1 MDLLKSLFKGDK
13 VIWVVFLMLCMISVI
28 EVFSAA
34 STLTYK
40 NGNYWVPI
48 SQHLLYMMIG
58 AGVVLLTHN
67 MPCKI
72 FRLIPVIT
80 LPTSVILLLITMLFG
95 ERVNGAG
102 RWLTIGSINFQPSEI
117 GKLAVITST
126 ALILSMMQEEKGANP
141 RAFKYIL
148 GITGLICLLIAPE
161 NFSTAGMLFGVTV
174 LMMFIGRV
182 PFRQLGKMLGCIFLV
197 LGIAV
202 GALFATP
209 NKVLDEIPGLHR
221 AVTWKGRLTGFFV
234 GEGEVTP
241 QEYDINKNA
250 QVAHA
255 NIAIATSHLIGKM
268 PGNSV
273 ERDFLSQA
281 FSDFIYAIII
291 EELGLIGGAFVAFLY
306 IILLLRTGR
315 IAGQCDKKYLSLMIM
330 GLALL
335 LVCQAMLN
343 MMVAVGLFPVT
354 GQPLP
359 LISKG
364 GTSTLINC
372 VYIGIILIVS
382 RYVEKKKQQEALLDS
397 VQAQSVIG
405 GDAISLSAIETE
417 QAEDEYEELES
428 SNNLVDRS

>member
-1 MDLLKSLFKGDK
+1 MDLLRSLFKGDK
-13 VIWVVFLMLCMISVI
+13 VIWMVFLMLCLISIV

-40 NGNYWVPI
+40 SGNYLAPI
-48 SQHLLYMMIG
+48 SQHCTYMMLG
-58 AGVVLLTHN
+58 AGVVLLVHK
-67 MPCKI
+67 MPCKL
-72 FRLIPVIT
+72 FRLIPVLT
-80 LPTSVILLLITMLFG
+80 LPTAALMLIFTMFFG
-95 ERVNGAG
+95 EKVNGAG
-102 RWLTIGSINFQPSEI
+102 RWLSLGGVNFQPSEL
-117 GKLAVITST
+117 GKLAVVTST
-126 ALILSMMQEEKGANP
+126 ALILAMMQDEKGASP
-141 RAFKYIL
+141 RAFRYIV
-148 GITGLICLLIAPE
+148 GITAGICLLIAPE

-182 PFRQLGKMLGCIFLV
+182 PLKQLGKMIGSIALV
-197 LGIAV
+197 AALAT

-209 NKVLDEIPGLHR
+209 NKVLNEVPGLHR
-221 AVTWKGRLTGFFV
+221 AVTWKGRLAGFFTTDT
-234 GEGEVTP
+234 EVAP
-241 QEYDINKNA
+241 EDYDIDKNA
-250 QVAHA
+250 QIAHA
-255 NIAIATSHLIGKM
+255 NIAIATSNIIGKM

-291 EELGLIGGAFVAFLY
+291 EEMGLVGGAFVALLY

-315 IAGQCDKKYLSLMIM
+315 IARKCDKKYLSLMIM

-335 LVCQAMLN
+335 IATQAMVN

-372 VYIGIILIVS
+372 AYIGIILSVS
-382 RYVEKKKQQEALLDS
+382 RYVENQALQTESIQEES
-397 VQAQSVIG
+397 VNQEIEEPVDIPTNEPASIPVI
-405 GDAISLSAIETE
+405 S
-417 QAEDEYEELES
+417 
-428 SNNLVDRS
+428 

>member
-13 VIWVVFLMLCMISVI
+13 VIWVVFLMLCMISII

-40 NGNYWVPI
+40 SGDYWAPI
-48 SQHLLYMMIG
+48 SQHLLYMMLG
-58 AGVVLLTHN
+58 AGVVLLVHK
-67 MPCKI
+67 MPCKL
-72 FRLIPVIT
+72 FRLIPVLT
-80 LPTSVILLLITMLFG
+80 LPTAAVLLLVTMLFG
-95 ERVNGAG
+95 EKVNGAG
-102 RWLTIGSINFQPSEI
+102 RWLAIGGINFQPSEL
-117 GKLAVITST
+117 GKLAVVTST
-126 ALILSMMQEEKGANP
+126 ALILAMMQEEKGANP
-141 RAFKYIL
+141 RAFKYIMCIA
-148 GITGLICLLIAPE
+148 GVTCMLIAPE
-161 NFSTAGMLFGVTV
+161 NASTAAMLFGVTI

-182 PFRQLGKMLGCIFLV
+182 PLKQLGKMLGTIALI
-197 LGIAV
+197 LSIAV
-202 GALFATP
+202 GGLFATP
-209 NKVLDEIPGLHR
+209 NKVLGEIPGLHR
-221 AVTWKGRLTGFFV
+221 AVTWKGRLNGFFA
-234 GEGEVTP
+234 GNGEVAP
-241 QEYDINKNA
+241 EDYDINKNA

-291 EELGLIGGAFVAFLY
+291 EELGLLGGAFVAFLY
-306 IILLLRTGR
+306 IILLLRAGR
-315 IAGQCDKKYLSLMIM
+315 IAGQCDKKYLSLMVM

-335 LVCQAMLN
+335 LVSQAMLN

-372 VYIGIILIVS
+372 AYIGIILSVS
-382 RYVEKKKQQEALLDS
+382 RYVEMKKQQEALEASL
-397 VQAQSVIG
+397 QMQTTTNGVIIPATG
-405 GDAISLSAIETE
+405 
-417 QAEDEYEELES
+417 QAEDEYEELSQEA
-428 SNNLVDRS
+428 

>member
-13 VIWVVFLMLCMISVI
+13 VIWVVFLMLCLISII

-40 NGNYWVPI
+40 SGDYWAPI
-48 SQHLLYMMIG
+48 SQHLLYMMLG
-58 AGVVLLTHN
+58 AGVVLLVHK
-67 MPCKI
+67 MPCKL
-72 FRLIPVIT
+72 FRLIPVLT
-80 LPTSVILLLITMLFG
+80 LPTAAVLLFITMFFG
-95 ERVNGAG
+95 EKVNGAG
-102 RWLTIGSINFQPSEI
+102 RWLAIGGINFQPSEL

-126 ALILSMMQEEKGANP
+126 ALILAMMQEEKGANP
-141 RAFKYIL
+141 RAFKYIM
-148 GITGLICLLIAPE
+148 GITGITCMLIAPE

-182 PFRQLGKMLGCIFLV
+182 PLKQLGKMIGSIALI
-197 LGIAV
+197 LGIAI

-221 AVTWKGRLTGFFV
+221 AVTWKGRLAGFFV
-234 GEGEVTP
+234 EDGEVAP
-241 QEYDINKNA
+241 EDYDINKNA

-255 NIAIATSHLIGKM
+255 NIAIATSHIIGKM

-291 EELGLIGGAFVAFLY
+291 EELGLLGGGFVAFLY
-306 IILLLRTGR
+306 IILLLRAGR
-315 IAGQCDKKYLSLMIM
+315 IAGQCDKKYLSLMVM

-335 LVCQAMLN
+335 LVSQAMLN

-372 VYIGIILIVS
+372 AYIGIILSVS
-382 RYVEKKKQQEALLDS
+382 RYVEKKKQQEALEATMQMKAVTDES
-397 VQAQSVIG
+397 
-405 GDAISLSAIETE
+405 ISLSTISIE
-417 QAEDEYEELES
+417 QAEDEYEELGT
-428 SNNLVDRS
+428 NKNQNI

>member
-13 VIWVVFLMLCMISVI
+13 VIWVVFLMLCLISII

-40 NGNYWVPI
+40 SGDYWAPI
-48 SQHLLYMMIG
+48 SQHLLYMMLG
-58 AGVVLLTHN
+58 AGVVLLVHK
-67 MPCKI
+67 MPCKL
-72 FRLIPVIT
+72 FRLIPVLT
-80 LPTSVILLLITMLFG
+80 LPTAAVLLFITMFFG
-95 ERVNGAG
+95 EKVNGAG
-102 RWLTIGSINFQPSEI
+102 RWLAIGGINFQPSEL

-126 ALILSMMQEEKGANP
+126 ALILAMMQEEKGANP
-141 RAFKYIL
+141 RAFKYIM
-148 GITGLICLLIAPE
+148 GITGITCMLIAPE

-182 PFRQLGKMLGCIFLV
+182 PLKQLGKMIGSIALI
-197 LGIAV
+197 LGIAI

-221 AVTWKGRLTGFFV
+221 AVTWKGRLAGFFV
-234 GEGEVTP
+234 GDGEVAP
-241 QEYDINKNA
+241 EDYDINKNA

-255 NIAIATSHLIGKM
+255 NIAIATSHIIGKM

-291 EELGLIGGAFVAFLY
+291 EELGLLGGGFVAFLY
-306 IILLLRTGR
+306 IILLLRAGR
-315 IAGQCDKKYLSLMIM
+315 IAGQCDKKYLSLMVM

-335 LVCQAMLN
+335 LVSQAMLN

-372 VYIGIILIVS
+372 AYIGIILSVS
-382 RYVEKKKQQEALLDS
+382 RYVEKKKQQEALEATMQMKAITDES
-397 VQAQSVIG
+397 
-405 GDAISLSAIETE
+405 ISLSTISIE
-417 QAEDEYEELES
+417 QAEDEYEELGT
-428 SNNLVDRS
+428 NKNQNI

>member
-13 VIWVVFLMLCMISVI
+13 VIWVVFLMLCLISII

-40 NGNYWVPI
+40 SGDYWAPI
-48 SQHLLYMMIG
+48 SQHLLYMMLG
-58 AGVVLLTHN
+58 AGVVLLVHK
-67 MPCKI
+67 MPCKL
-72 FRLIPVIT
+72 FRLIPVLT
-80 LPTSVILLLITMLFG
+80 LPTAAILLFITMFFG
-95 ERVNGAG
+95 EKVNGAG
-102 RWLTIGSINFQPSEI
+102 RWLAIGGINFQPSEL

-126 ALILSMMQEEKGANP
+126 ALILAMMQEEKGANP
-141 RAFKYIL
+141 RAFKYII
-148 GITGLICLLIAPE
+148 GITGVTCMLIAPE

-182 PFRQLGKMLGCIFLV
+182 PLKQLGKMIGSIALI

-221 AVTWKGRLTGFFV
+221 AVTWKGRLAGFFV
-234 GEGEVTP
+234 GDGEVAP
-241 QEYDINKNA
+241 EDYDINKNA

-255 NIAIATSHLIGKM
+255 NIAIATSHIIGKM

-291 EELGLIGGAFVAFLY
+291 EELGLLGGGFVAFLY
-306 IILLLRTGR
+306 IILLLRAGR
-315 IAGQCDKKYLSLMIM
+315 IAGQCDKKYLSLMVM

-335 LVCQAMLN
+335 LVSQAMLN

-372 VYIGIILIVS
+372 AYIGIILSVS
-382 RYVEKKKQQEALLDS
+382 RYVEKKKQQEALETTMQMKTVTDEN
-397 VQAQSVIG
+397 
-405 GDAISLSAIETE
+405 ISLSTNSIE
-417 QAEDEYEELES
+417 QVEDEYEELET
-428 SNNLVDRS
+428 NKNQNI

>member
-13 VIWVVFLMLCMISVI
+13 VIWVVFLMLCLISVI

-40 NGNYWVPI
+40 SGNFLAPI
-48 SQHLLYMMIG
+48 STHCTYMMLG
-58 AGVVLLTHN
+58 AGVVLLVHKI
-67 MPCKI
+67 PCKW
-72 FRLIPVIT
+72 FRLIPVLT
-80 LPTSVILLLITMLFG
+80 LPTAIVLLIIAMFFV
-95 ERVNGAG
+95 EKVNAAG
-102 RWLTIGSINFQPSEI
+102 RWIPIFGIQFQPSEL
-117 GKLAVITST
+117 GKMAVITST
-126 ALILSMMQEEKGANP
+126 ALILSMMQGEHRAHPK
-141 RAFKYIL
+141 AFKYIL
-148 GITGLICLLIAPE
+148 WITGIICALIAPE

-174 LMMFIGRV
+174 LMMYIGRV
-182 PFRQLGKMLGCIFLV
+182 SLRQIGKMLGLIALV
-197 LGIAV
+197 IGVSGA
-202 GALFATP
+202 ALFITP
-209 NKVLDEIPGLHR
+209 NEVLDEIPGLHR
-221 AVTWKGRLTGFFV
+221 AVTWKNRLAEFGN
-234 GEGEVTP
+234 GAEVSP
-241 QEYDINKNA
+241 QDYDIDKNA

-291 EELGLIGGAFVAFLY
+291 EELGLIGGGFVALLY
-306 IILLLRTGR
+306 IILLLRVGR
-315 IAGQCDKKYLSLMIM
+315 IAGQCDKKYLSLLIM

-335 LVCQAMLN
+335 LVSQALLN

-372 VYIGIILIVS
+372 AYIGIILSVS
-382 RYVEKKKQQEALLDS
+382 RYVDASKKEKINSEENDFKVNQDLQEIENS
-397 VQAQSVIG
+397 EEIEEPIQTVP
-405 GDAISLSAIETE
+405 ISCP
-417 QAEDEYEELES
+417 
-428 SNNLVDRS
+428 